1 MLLTTSGCGTVDAS
15 PEHAAL
21 LLAAGWVRV
30 TPAQPN
36 EPNEPTD
43 LTALTVAQLRELCG
57 ERGIDAPKRTTKA
70 QLVKLL
76 SE

>member
-1 MLLTTSGCGTVDAS
+1 MLLTTSGCGVVDAS

-36 EPNEPTD
+36 EQTD
-43 LTALTVAQLRELCG
+43 LTALTVVQLRELCA
-57 ERGIDAPKRTTKA
+57 ERGVDAPKRATKA
-70 QLVKLL
+70 QLVHLL

>member
-1 MLLTTSGCGTVDAS
+1 MLLTTSGCGVVDAS

-36 EPNEPTD
+36 EPTD
-43 LTALTVAQLRELCG
+43 LTALTVAQLRELCV
-57 ERGIDAPKRTTKA
+57 ERGVDAPKRVTKA
-70 QLVKLL
+70 QLVQLL

>member
-30 TPAQPN
+30 TAGHQT
-36 EPNEPTD
+36 EQDAD

-57 ERGIDAPKRTTKA
+57 ERGVDAPKRATKA